1 MVETLTSDTLWD
13 LLVDLVKNGLKLV
26 WIVVKRV
33 VSWLFRGL
41 KHRLSVFLRGE

>member
-1 MVETLTSDTLWD
+1 VRDTLWD
-13 LLVDLVKNGLKLV
+13 LLVEMVKNGLKLV

-41 KHRLSVFLRGE
+41 KHGLSVFLSGE